1 MSTLDAIGEA
11 IDAIGEAIDAIGE
24 AIVLNYVFLPAISA
38 VIYVVWTRLMHKAL
52 KSVWYISLGIPGTI
66 ALILLLADYFV
77 FFHGALSIRER
88 VKIVLLVLVYSPGF
102 IVPVAVLIYHALK
115 FSSTE
120 PMTRSAYLFAIPIV
134 LTYVV
139 NWIVAWYLV
148 NA

>member
-1 MSTLDAIGEA
+1 MSTLDTIS
-11 IDAIGEAIDAIGE
+11 EAIDAIGE

-38 VIYVVWTRLMHKAL
+38 VIYVVWTRLMRKAL

-66 ALILLLADYFV
+66 GLILLLAHYLV
-77 FFHGALSIRER
+77 FSHTGTDITKRIT
-88 VKIVLLVLVYSPGF
+88 IVLLALVYSPGF
-102 IVPVAVLIYHALK
+102 IVPTVVLIYHTLK
-115 FSSTE
+115 FSTE

>member
-1 MSTLDAIGEA
+1 MSTLDIISEASDAIGEA
-11 IDAIGEAIDAIGE
+11 IT
-24 AIVLNYVFLPAISA
+24 LNYVFLLAISA
-38 VIYVVWTRLMHKAL
+38 VIYVVWTSLMHKAL

-66 ALILLLADYFV
+66 ALILFLADFLFFHAGPGIIERIKVVLLA
-77 FFHGALSIRER
+77 
-88 VKIVLLVLVYSPGF
+88 LVYLPGF

-120 PMTRSAYLFAIPIV
+120 PMTRSAYLFAIPIG

-139 NWIVAWYLV
+139 NWIVFWYLV